1 MARCPIC
8 GKTKTNKEELLKH
21 VENSHKDEIPNDLS
35 TAQYVYSLN
44 HDGRTYGIC
53 RICGKPTPWN
63 EKAGKPKQIC
73 GSPSCKERV
82 SREFEENLKNKSNKT
97 RYDLMNDPDHQE
109 KMLANRKIS
118 GTYRWSD
125 GKHSFTY
132 TGSYEKFTLEWLD
145 KVMDIDPDSLQTPG
159 PKIQYMFEGKPH
171 YWITDMYLRDF
182 NLVIEIKDG
191 NGTGDK
197 NTHPGFSHN
206 RDLEKAKDEYMRSQ
220 NQYNYIKLTNKNM
233 MQLIKILSEIRL
245 NNIFNQDKG
254 IKKEEPI
261 ININENIGDYIEY
274 DMNQIPLESLNESIM
289 VEKVTGQLK
298 ELHLR
303 IVELIKDV
311 TRKWTNI
318 KEINVAKKEKES
330 LLKIIKLST
339 KLINYIS
346 EILKKGVPV
355 SYETTYEEFLNE
367 IRNFKKYRKDNDK
380 EDKISINILEN
391 HLSLIQ
397 KKFKESS
404 KIDSDV
410 KFNKKYKTALY
421 IVMNRTLWVLNLT
434 LYNLPGKGSGGSF
447 KSDKRSGIVSKRY
460 GNRDLK
466 FNMKKMKGND
476 NLDLLEKLR
485 KTNDYNSYKK
495 IFDEVVNLYN
505 KDNVTALKFLDM
517 EKYNKLV
524 FLSYGKLKPMVLKK
538 GSKLYHISSC
548 STIKALNPVFKCRD
562 NITFYST
569 PRIYFTDKIMDV
581 KKVLPNVEK
590 PSIYEYEVTKDMT
603 AYRDSEYGSWYHHC
617 LYVETKTPL
626 KVKNITDE
634 VMDSIKN
641 ETSYVI
647 DDDYDELLTEAS
659 DKIRINDKT
668 LEKDVAKF
676 YSEYKNMNQEDKEKN
691 LSRALKICRH
701 TIGYISGVKFIS
713 DAKGEFKDNKNL
725 MRQLKTDMPMNHETY
740 NTIKTSINIKSVLK
754 MILGIIIVV
763 INTIIIGKISYKFI
777 AKYAFS
783 IGKGIAKI
791 SNKIGDGAVQNLCKN
806 IGSSLYK
813 LININAINENYEL
826 YDIED
831 AEILNETI
839 MVNYSYTPVISNSD
853 IESLCEGTYEYNPI
867 EEKGVLTEVSFP
879 FFLSNKDVDDISNN
893 AYKSHKTDFST
904 YDIQKQTWKQMLFSK
919 SDLIKKVT
927 SVFHKVEINPKNH
940 TIEIRGINYT
950 KLMQHIKDLYPDQ
963 KVYKIFEIIYNPK
976 DWEKYQNK
984 VITKSNVR
992 IEYIQ
997 TYEFFALELSI
1008 LFKELFTKYR
1018 LGYYGD
1024 ICKEL
1029 YKKTWLSNSD
1039 LIKPENIDL
1048 SRLRLLNDNYE
1059 LKLYQKEF
1067 IELYPIL
1074 KAKLNLNGYIL
1085 SFDQGLGKTLT
1096 SVALALCLRKEK
1108 VYIVCPNAL
1117 KENWALEI
1125 KSYFPKY
1132 NDETEWK
1139 KEVYMQGVSKEF
1151 DSKRV
1156 KFIIVNQESITKIF
1170 DKVDKKCNSMLIIDE
1185 SHNFRNLN
1193 SARSEALIKLKDML
1207 DSKDVLVMSGTPIK
1221 ASPSEICPVM
1231 RLIDPLF
1238 TDEVAQV
1245 YNKCFNMN
1253 DIAASNLIQTRFG
1266 KVMYRKTKDE
1276 VLRLPQK
1283 HIETLKLKVK
1293 NEDKYYVNNIK
1304 QLVKSRAKEI
1314 HKEEYKDY
1322 HKLQKEFHDI
1332 INKYSKSSKSDIEKY
1347 LTIIDENIPNYELHE
1362 LDAELKKTYL
1372 EKYVYP
1378 NIPPLSEDR
1387 DRLDFLIKRFVN
1399 MWQHCI
1405 GVALGEIMHLRRKE
1419 LFMKLYD
1426 DNKPII
1432 NKMIHDNIKKTVIFT
1447 PIVEVAKHI
1456 HESLGEAGLSSVLV
1470 TGNVKDKL
1478 TPILR
1483 FKEDSNVDV
1492 LVASSQTLGTG
1503 VTLTEANL
1511 MFFFGTPWRSADF
1524 NQCCDRIYRIGQTE
1538 DVFIFNVLMDSKE
1551 LNLSTRMEK
1560 ILNWSNMMFDA
1571 MITSTDDESIQNLN
1585 ESIDLTF
1592 NNPKDLSNW
1601 MKSNI
1606 RYHSSGK
1613 LRSTKDVYDDKKGD
1627 CHDQSEF
1634 ENHIFNKMN
1643 IKHGRLFAIEYY
1655 DDSKPWYEQKCG
1667 ATHTALFYKENNK
1680 YYWFENAWEDMAGIH
1695 GPYNDLKDLKED
1707 IKKKWKFSG
1716 NNKFLY
1722 ISSLKTV
1729 KPGMSLVQY
1738 VYAQAP
1744 KDVRDEYFKDD
1755 PFTESVMSIAN
1766 LSPIVTNGLFEEL
1779 QPNETNEDLED
1790 KLEDLKKSLSEAIDE
1805 SSKNNDDRYTLE
1817 EIDHDAPED
1826 KYKYNRIKKD
1836 IVNSK
1841 TIEETVDSHYGK
1853 LYTVADLHV
1862 FYRWRENEPIMT
1874 IQQVNDM
1881 IDDINNTVKED
1892 DTLLICGDI
1901 GYKKDEFL
1909 YSHTKYFLT
1918 AIHCKHIW
1926 LILGNHDI
1934 LPTSAYK
1941 EFGCEKVCHRLN
1953 YNGFVFTHCPVNALF
1968 NFHAHMHNEKVSV
1981 EFPNTDPDNKYHIDY
1996 RLNGVDNISDIIS
2009 NKKLPIADEN
2019 KVINEEAI
2027 YDNTHK
2033 YPIFITLMHT
2043 GTSLANIIKK
2053 VTHDEFSHIGISLTS
2068 DLDPIYSF
2076 GRKKVSA
2083 AQGTGFSIMN
2093 HDDPFFKKAADTIY
2107 QVYVMYL
2114 TKEEYS
2120 AMRSRLQYFIDN
2132 KDNLKYD
2139 FKSLILNYLHIP
2151 SEFSKKY
2158 FCSRFVAEVINEGR
2172 KLEKKPSLYRP
2183 NDFIDFTDIS
2193 LVNKGIN
2200 LSKYN
2205 KSITDRNIMLI
2216 QKHKYNE
2223 ILVEESLNNSDFMF
2237 GNGEYSAI
2245 TDNRFTDFQTGNP
2258 NDQNEDIDPYTAIFS
2273 PNNTK
2278 PVQDYMDPSSN
2289 FQTNEEIRVD
2299 MEIDPGY
2306 SGPNDLS
2313 SIAQSIYSSNFN

>member
-73 GSPSCKERV
+73 GSLSCKERV

-145 KVMDIDPDSLQTPG
+145 KVMDIDPDGLQTPG

-245 NNIFNQDKG
+245 NNIFNQDKS

-380 EDKISINILEN
+380 DDKISINILEN

-647 DDDYDELLTEAS
+647 DDDYDELLTESS

-668 LEKDVAKF
+668 LEKDISKF
-676 YSEYKNMNQEDKEKN
+676 YSEYKNMDQEDKEKN
-691 LSRALKICRH
+691 LSKALKVCRH

-763 INTIIIGKISYKFI
+763 INTIIIGKVSYKFI

-791 SNKIGDGAVQNLCKN
+791 SNKIGDGVVQNLCKN
-806 IGSSLYK
+806 IASSLYK

-831 AEILNETI
+831 AEILNETMI
-839 MVNYSYTPVISNSD
+839 ANYSYTPVISNSD

-879 FFLSNKDVDDISNN
+879 FFLSNKDVDDISND

-1362 LDAELKKTYL
+1362 LDVEFKKTYL

-1378 NIPPLSEDR
+1378 NILPLSEDR

-1405 GVALGEIMHLRRKE
+1405 GVALGEIMHPRRKE

-1470 TGNVKDKL
+1470 TGNIKDKL

-1492 LVASSQTLGTG
+1492 LVATSQTLGTG

-1511 MFFFGTPWRSADF
+1511 MFFFGTPWRSTDF

-1585 ESIDLTF
+1585 ES
-1592 NNPKDLSNW
+1592 N
-1601 MKSNI
+1601 
-1606 RYHSSGK
+1606 
-1613 LRSTKDVYDDKKGD
+1613 
-1627 CHDQSEF
+1627 
-1634 ENHIFNKMN
+1634 
-1643 IKHGRLFAIEYY
+1643 
-1655 DDSKPWYEQKCG
+1655 
-1667 ATHTALFYKENNK
+1667 
-1680 YYWFENAWEDMAGIH
+1680 
-1695 GPYNDLKDLKED
+1695 
-1707 IKKKWKFSG
+1707 
-1716 NNKFLY
+1716 
-1722 ISSLKTV
+1722 
-1729 KPGMSLVQY
+1729 
-1738 VYAQAP
+1738 
-1744 KDVRDEYFKDD
+1744 
-1755 PFTESVMSIAN
+1755 ESVMSIAN

-1790 KLEDLKKSLSEAIDE
+1790 RLEDLKKSLSEAIDE

-1817 EIDHDAPED
+1817 EINHDASED
-1826 KYKYNRIKKD
+1826 EYKYNRIKKD
-1836 IVNSK
+1836 IVSGK

-1853 LYTVADLHV
+1853 LYAVADLHV

-1926 LILGNHDI
+1926 LVLGNHDI

-2019 KVINEEAI
+2019 KVMNEEAI

-2053 VTHDEFSHIGISLTS
+2053 VTHDEFSHVGISLTS

-2093 HDDPFFKKAADTIY
+2093 HDDPFFKKAADTTY

-2205 KSITDRNIMLI
+2205 KSITDRNIMFI

-2223 ILVEESLNNSDFMF
+2223 ILVEESLSNSDFMF

-2313 SIAQSIYSSNFN
+2313 SIAQSIYSNNFS

>member
-73 GSPSCKERV
+73 GSALCKERV

-145 KVMDIDPDSLQTPG
+145 KVMDIDPDGLQTPG

-245 NNIFNQDKG
+245 SNIFNQDKG

-303 IVELIKDV
+303 IIELIKDV

-590 PSIYEYEVTKDMT
+590 PSIYEYELTKDMT

-634 VMDSIKN
+634 VMNSIKN
-641 ETSYVI
+641 ETSYII
-647 DDDYDELLTEAS
+647 DDEYDELLTEAS
-659 DKIRINDKT
+659 DKIHINDKT
-668 LEKDVAKF
+668 LEKDVSKF

-691 LSRALKICRH
+691 LSKALKVCRH

-763 INTIIIGKISYKFI
+763 INTIIIGKVSYKFI

-791 SNKIGDGAVQNLCKN
+791 SNKIGDGVVQNLCKN
-806 IGSSLYK
+806 IASSLYK

-831 AEILNETI
+831 AEILNETMI
-839 MVNYSYTPVISNSD
+839 ANYSYTPVISNSD

-879 FFLSNKDVDDISNN
+879 FFLSNKDVDDISND

-1139 KEVYMQGVSKEF
+1139 KEVYMQGISKEF

-1378 NIPPLSEDR
+1378 NIPPLSGDK

-1405 GVALGEIMHLRRKE
+1405 GVALGEIMHPRRKE

-1470 TGNVKDKL
+1470 TGDVKDKL

-1492 LVASSQTLGTG
+1492 LVATSQTLGTG

-1585 ESIDLTF
+1585 ES
-1592 NNPKDLSNW
+1592 N
-1601 MKSNI
+1601 
-1606 RYHSSGK
+1606 
-1613 LRSTKDVYDDKKGD
+1613 
-1627 CHDQSEF
+1627 
-1634 ENHIFNKMN
+1634 
-1643 IKHGRLFAIEYY
+1643 
-1655 DDSKPWYEQKCG
+1655 
-1667 ATHTALFYKENNK
+1667 
-1680 YYWFENAWEDMAGIH
+1680 
-1695 GPYNDLKDLKED
+1695 
-1707 IKKKWKFSG
+1707 
-1716 NNKFLY
+1716 
-1722 ISSLKTV
+1722 
-1729 KPGMSLVQY
+1729 
-1738 VYAQAP
+1738 
-1744 KDVRDEYFKDD
+1744 
-1755 PFTESVMSIAN
+1755 ESVMSIAN

-1790 KLEDLKKSLSEAIDE
+1790 KLEDLKKSLNEAMDE

-1836 IVNSK
+1836 IVNGK

-1853 LYTVADLHV
+1853 LYAVADLHV

-1953 YNGFVFTHCPVNALF
+1953 YNGFVFTHCPINALF

-1996 RLNGVDNISDIIS
+1996 RLNGIDNISDIIS
-2009 NKKLPIADEN
+2009 NKKLPIANEN
-2019 KVINEEAI
+2019 KVMNEEAI

-2053 VTHDEFSHIGISLTS
+2053 VTHDEFSHVGISLTS

-2093 HDDPFFKKAADTIY
+2093 HDDPFFKKATDTRY

-2120 AMRSRLQYFIDN
+2120 AMKSRLQYFIDN

-2216 QKHKYNE
+2216 QKHRYNE
-2223 ILVEESLNNSDFMF
+2223 ILVEESLSNSDFMF